1 MKRSAFERLSTSQLD
16 VLLEK
21 IAAILRAKISAEK
34 KLLEDRLAQLN
45 GSLRFEQTSNTP
57 ERRPYPAVLPK
68 YRNPERP
75 SETWTGRGKK
85 PRWVIAQLSSGK
97 QIDDFRIDL

>member
-1 MKRSAFERLSTSQLD
+1 MKRSAFESLSTSQLD

-45 GSLRFEQTSNTP
+45 GSLRFEQTRTP

-68 YRNPERP
+68 YRNPEQP
-75 SETWTGRGKK
+75 SETWAGRGKK
-85 PRWVIAQLSSGK
+85 PRWVTAQLRSGRR
-97 QIDDFRIDL
+97 IDDFLIDF